1 MQVVDHLD
9 QEEKLEK
16 EQLVLD
22 VHNDNISNQL
32 LRLQQLCDAVKSPVD
47 SYKEPAFSQCLTTPF
62 FIERK
67 GLGTLLVP
75 L

>member
-22 VHNDNISNQL
+22 DHNDNISNQL

-47 SYKEPAFSQCLTTPF
+47 SPKRNLLFHKVSLHPF
-62 FIERK
+62 
-67 GLGTLLVP
+67 L
-75 L
+75 

>member
-22 VHNDNISNQL
+22 DHNDNISNQL

-47 SYKEPAFSQCLTTPF
+47 SPTRNLLFHKVSLHPF
-62 FIERK
+62 
-67 GLGTLLVP
+67 L
-75 L
+75 